1 MSKFK
6 YQKAEPELLD
16 KLIKPITSI
25 TGKENEGFLITAG
38 NGTKREE
45 WNTMTA
51 GWGGI
56 GFLWNKLTAFIFI
69 RPTRYT
75 AEFTEREDYVT
86 LSFFKGGNK
95 KIKEALHICG
105 TVSGRD
111 TDKAK
116 EAGLTPVLLE
126 EGAVGFEEA
135 ETVLVC
141 RKMYKSI
148 FDLDLF
154 LDPQIIINCY
164 PEKDFHY
171 IYICEIRSIYTKE

>member
-1 MSKFK
+1 MSTFTHH
-6 YQKAEPELLD
+6 KASPELLD
-16 KLIKPITSI
+16 ALIKPVTSI
-25 TGKENEGFLITAG
+25 TGKENDGFLITAG
-38 NGTKREE
+38 CGTKREE

-56 GFLWNKLTAFIFI
+56 GYLWEKPIAFLFV
-69 RPTRYT
+69 RPARYT
-75 AEFTEREDYVT
+75 AEFTEREDYLT
-86 LSFFKGGNK
+86 LSFFDTADK

-148 FDLDLF
+148 FDTDSF
-154 LDPQIIINCY
+154 LDPQVIINCY
-164 PEKDFHY
+164 PKKDFHY
-171 IYICEIRSIYTKE
+171 VYICEIRSVYTKK